1 MVDKRAKLSNLL
13 KDSNHQPKK
22 YMTTDKRTV
31 VVMPSPIQK
40 KDMTDY
46 SYGLDIDKKVIEMVA
61 NLAERMAVSLVRETL
76 SLNTDEIVDR
86 ICDKL
91 IERLPELT
99 VKEAIYNEK
108 PTIKK
113 DVKQFVV
120 DTSNIKVDRSDGY
133 TVSGDIG
140 RKVNT
145 EDSTKDALEALEK
158 FI

>member
-46 SYGLDIDKKVIEMVA
+46 SYGLDIDKKVIEMAA